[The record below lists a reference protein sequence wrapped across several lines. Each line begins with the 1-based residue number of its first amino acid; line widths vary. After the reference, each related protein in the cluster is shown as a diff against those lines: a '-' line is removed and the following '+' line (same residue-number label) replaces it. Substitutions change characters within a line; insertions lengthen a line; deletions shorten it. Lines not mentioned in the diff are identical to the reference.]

1 MALSAFLHYSF
12 FFFLIGVDE
21 WSFTIL
27 KALFEFSENARSSGI
42 SSSNFFLSDSL
53 DSGKV
58 FTNPHFIPYIDKK
71 LSLLSHVTNCSTL
84 SHFNSQHSKL
94 HVWGQ
99 AILNDLNKHGCS
111 DHNGLYLNHR
121 PYTFTWISDII
132 H

>member
-1 MALSAFLHYSF
+1 MTLRKVIGFECFPSLFLKLCLNSVRMQGALEIVLQIF
-12 FFFLIGVDE
+12 FV
-21 WSFTIL
+21 T
-27 KALFEFSENARSSGI
+27 
-42 SSSNFFLSDSL
+42 DSL